1 MKHWWFII
9 TIQRLIWA
17 LKWQKC
23 DTALPLAMVLWTST
37 WSCTVEQP
45 TMRTTIGLNGINSV
59 MQQHHSLWCGHWP
72 PFARSHLAIFLGIR
86 IIYLI
91 SNAIMTIANIR
102 QCIWLL
108 IEATCWLELVVLH
121 TLHTD
126 HLGYRWDFVTDTL
139 DMCGGWY
146 GISERFHSH
155 CQRVSGGN
163 LMQDVVLQNNG
174 GEHLTRSAQR
184 ELLNL
189 VEYARGERGLNEKG
203 ICRMFLCKHNRPCP
217 TCICAKHCIISMF
230 CGRPRLEVRLME

>member
-1 MKHWWFII
+1 MVYHFYS
-9 TIQRLIWA
+9 A
-17 LKWQKC
+17 LDLSTQMTEMWHS
-23 DTALPLAMVLWTST
+23 TAFGNVAMVLWTST

-59 MQQHHSLWCGHWP
+59 MQQHQSLWCGHWP

-108 IEATCWLELVVLH
+108 IRTCCAVH

-139 DMCGGWY
+139 DMCGGWF
-146 GISERFHSH
+146 GISERSHSH
-155 CQRVSGGN
+155 CHRVSGGN

-174 GEHLTRSAQR
+174 GEYLTRSAQR
-184 ELLNL
+184 ELQFRTWSKTLGAN
-189 VEYARGERGLNEKG
+189 VAWMR
-203 ICRMFLCKHNRPCP
+203 RMVVQNVFVQAQYLDHVQP

-230 CGRPRLEVRLME
+230 CERPRLEVRHTL

>member
-9 TIQRLIWA
+9 SIQRSIWA

-59 MQQHHSLWCGHWP
+59 MQQHQSLWCGHWP

-108 IEATCWLELVVLH
+108 IEVTCWLELVVLH
-121 TLHTD
+121 THYTLTI
-126 HLGYRWDFVTDTL
+126 WDIAEILWQILLTCV
-139 DMCGGWY
+139 GAEWY
-146 GISERFHSH
+146 GISERSHSH

-174 GEHLTRSAQR
+174 GEYLTRSAQR
-184 ELLNL
+184 ELQFRTWSKRLGAN
-189 VEYARGERGLNEKG
+189 VAWMRIRVSAE
-203 ICRMFLCKHNRPCP
+203 CF
-217 TCICAKHCIISMF
+217 CASTIDHVQPASAQNIA
-230 CGRPRLEVRLME
+230 

>member
-1 MKHWWFII
+1 MVYHFYSALDLSAQMIEMWQSTAFGNGALDFHLKLHCRTANNENNNWPQWNQQRDATTSILMMRAL
-9 TIQRLIWA
+9 TSLCTKSSGHLPWNKNHLPDIQRNHDH
-17 LKWQKC
+17 C
-23 DTALPLAMVLWTST
+23 
-37 WSCTVEQP
+37 
-45 TMRTTIGLNGINSV
+45 
-59 MQQHHSLWCGHWP
+59 QHQ
-72 PFARSHLAIFLGIR
+72 AV
-86 IIYLI
+86 YLI
-91 SNAIMTIANIR
+91 ADWSNMLIR
-102 QCIWLL
+102 
-108 IEATCWLELVVLH
+108 TCCAAH

-146 GISERFHSH
+146 GISERSHSH

-174 GEHLTRSAQR
+174 GEYLTRSAQR